1 MWTEL
6 IALALCLGT
15 QNVAP
20 DVTQNVTQ
28 NAATDAKREITK
40 IVNRRLEP
48 NQTVLHLL
56 HQVGLDNTRINEV
69 HAALSAAGFDFRK
82 ARVNDQIR
90 LVFKNE
96 ELELLDYRRSPL
108 TEWQVRRE
116 DNRYLGKI
124 HEAEREQRVE
134 VVDLSISS
142 SLWNAAID
150 AGERPEIAV
159 VVADVFAWDIDF
171 YRDIQKDDHIRV
183 IVEKV
188 VSKGRTLAYGN
199 VLAAQYK
206 GAIGQKRS
214 YRYRLP
220 DGTETYFME
229 DGSSARKTFLKSP
242 LKFSRVTS
250 RFGMRMHPVLKY
262 ERAHKGVDYAAEI
275 GTPVWAV
282 ADGTV
287 SDSSYG
293 ASGGNS
299 VCIRHAMNFE
309 TCYRHLSKRNVNKGQ
324 RVTQKQVI
332 GLSGN
337 TGMSTGPHL
346 HFELLRKGAHVNPLN
361 QNFPRAEPLPPAL
374 LADFQEKIL
383 PLRAAL
389 ESSSKILSVAQYSMQ
404 NLPSSN

>member
-1 MWTEL
+1 MWIGL
-6 IALALCLGT
+6 IAWALCLGT
-15 QNVAP
+15 QETAQETTHV
-20 DVTQNVTQ
+20 
-28 NAATDAKREITK
+28 I
-40 IVNRRLEP
+40 NRRLEAR
-48 NQTVLHLL
+48 QTVPALL
-56 HQVGLDNTRINEV
+56 YQMGLDGAHV
-69 HAALSAAGFDFRK
+69 GALQDALSAAGFDFRK
-82 ARVNDQIR
+82 ARAGDQLR

-96 ELELLDYRRSPL
+96 VLELLDYRRNPL

-116 DNRYLGKI
+116 EGRYVGKVRDI
-124 HEAEREQRVE
+124 ERENRIE
-134 VVDLSISS
+134 VVDLSVNS

-171 YRDIQKDDHIRV
+171 YRDVQKGDNIRV
-183 IVEKV
+183 IVEKT
-188 VSKGRTLAYGN
+188 VSKGRTISYGH

-206 GAIGQKRS
+206 GAIGLKRS
-214 YRYRLP
+214 FRYRLP
-220 DGTETYFME
+220 DGTHTYFLE
-229 DGSSARKTFLKSP
+229 DGSSAQKTFLKSP
-242 LKFSRVTS
+242 LKFSRITS

-282 ADGTV
+282 ADGVV

-309 TCYRHLSKRNVNKGQ
+309 TCYRHLSRRDVAKGQ
-324 RVTQKQVI
+324 RVAQKQLI

-361 QNFPRAEPLPPAL
+361 QNFPRAEPLPQHL
-374 LADFQEKIL
+374 LADFKAKIL
-383 PLRAAL
+383 PLQEAL
-389 ESSSKILSVAQYSMQ
+389 ASSQKGLFVAQ
-404 NLPSSN
+404 L

>member
-1 MWTEL
+1 M
-6 IALALCLGT
+6 ALALCLGAQDIT
-15 QNVAP
+15 QDTTRDA
-20 DVTQNVTQ
+20 TQDT
-28 NAATDAKREITK
+28 TK
-40 IVNRRLEP
+40 IINRRLEP
-48 NQTVLHLL
+48 NQTVPHLL
-56 HQVGLDNTRINEV
+56 YQMGLGSTRV
-69 HAALSAAGFDFRK
+69 HAVQGALSAAGFDFRK
-82 ARVNDQIR
+82 ARVGDQIR

-96 ELELLDYRRSPL
+96 ELELLDYRHNPL

-116 DNRYLGKI
+116 GERYLGKVCEI
-124 HEAEREQRVE
+124 EREQRVD
-134 VVDLSISS
+134 VVDLSVIS

-171 YRDIQKDDHIRV
+171 YRDVQKGDLIRV

-188 VSKGRTLAYGN
+188 VSKGRTITYGN
-199 VLAAQYK
+199 VLAAQFK

-229 DGSSARKTFLKSP
+229 DGSSAQKTFLKSP

-309 TCYRHLSKRNVNKGQ
+309 TCYRHLSKRNVSKGQ
-324 RVTQKQVI
+324 RVAQKYVI

-361 QNFPRAEPLPPAL
+361 QNFPRADPLPSSL

-383 PLRAAL
+383 PLRMAL
-389 ESSSKILSVAQYSMQ
+389 DSPLKISPVAQHYQPASQ
-404 NLPSSN
+404 TLQ

>member
-1 MWTEL
+1 MM
-6 IALALCLGT
+6 ALALCLGAQDIAKDATKDAT
-15 QNVAP
+15 QDTAQG
-20 DVTQNVTQ
+20 T
-28 NAATDAKREITK
+28 TK
-40 IVNRRLEP
+40 IINRRLEP
-48 NQTVLHLL
+48 GQTVPHLL
-56 HQVGLDNTRINEV
+56 YQMGLDGARV
-69 HAALSAAGFDFRK
+69 SAVQGALSATGFDFRK
-82 ARVNDQIR
+82 ARAGDQLR
-90 LVFKNE
+90 LVLKNE
-96 ELELLDYRRSPL
+96 ELELLDYRRNSL

-116 DNRYLGKI
+116 DNRYLGKVREI
-124 HEAEREQRVE
+124 EREQRVE
-134 VVDLSISS
+134 VVDLTVNS
-142 SLWNAAID
+142 SLWNAAVE
-150 AGERPEIAV
+150 AKERPEIAV

-171 YRDIQKDDHIRV
+171 YRDVQKGDHIRV

-188 VSKGRTLAYGN
+188 VSKGRTISYGH

-214 YRYRLP
+214 FRYRLP

-229 DGSSARKTFLKSP
+229 DGSSAQKTFLKSP
-242 LKFSRVTS
+242 LKFSRITS

-282 ADGTV
+282 ADGVV

-293 ASGGNS
+293 AAGGNS
-299 VCIRHAMNFE
+299 ICIRHAMNFE
-309 TCYRHLSKRNVNKGQ
+309 TCYRHLSRRDVAKGQ
-324 RVTQKQVI
+324 RILQKQVI

-361 QNFPRAEPLPPAL
+361 QNFPRAEPLPSTL

-383 PLRAAL
+383 PLRTAL
-389 ESSSKILSVAQYSMQ
+389 ESPARVLSVAQYKAPG
-404 NLPSSN
+404 LASSEQTLQ